1 MIKLSNTKTV
11 LLDGF
16 QAEITGNYKLVGQ
29 VSGTSNKY
37 IVRCADTGALHIV
50 ELNVIHVIWKSKSPT
65 TTASII
71 GR

>member
-1 MIKLSNTKTV
+1 MQKVMNFKTSNMIKLSNTKTV

-50 ELNVIHVIWKSKSPT
+50 ELNVIHVI
-65 TTASII
+65 
-71 GR
+71 

>member
-1 MIKLSNTKTV
+1 
-11 LLDGF
+11 
-16 QAEITGNYKLVGQ
+16 
-29 VSGTSNKY
+29 
-37 IVRCADTGALHIV
+37 VRCADTGALHIV